1 MLAVLIVL
9 WSLFGPEKKTDVL
22 NLDSR
27 GTTIVAFGDSL
38 VQGVGSTSGNDFVS
52 LLSGAI
58 GRPIVNLGKSGD
70 TTALALARI
79 DTIFEHDPRIV
90 IVLLGGNDF
99 LRRIPMDTTFENLS
113 IIVKAIQA
121 RGAAVLVLGVR
132 GGLLYD
138 SYRAR
143 FASFAKEHRTA
154 FVPNV
159 LDGLVGDV
167 RLMSDSIHPNN
178 VGHEM
183 IANKVLPV
191 LKGMLD

>member
-1 MLAVLIVL
+1 MLIVL
-9 WSLFGPEKKTDVL
+9 WSLFGPAKKTDVL

-27 GTTIVAFGDSL
+27 GTNIVAFGDSL
-38 VQGVGSTSGNDFVS
+38 VQGVGATPGNDFVS
-52 LLSGAI
+52 ILSRQAGL
-58 GRPIVNLGKSGD
+58 PIINLGKSGD
-70 TTALALARI
+70 TTASALARV
-79 DTIFEHDPRIV
+79 DSIFEHDPRIV

-113 IIVKAIQA
+113 AIVEAIQA
-121 RGAAVLVLGVR
+121 RGTAVLVLGVR

-138 SYRAR
+138 SYSAR
-143 FASFAKEHRTA
+143 FASFAKEHKAA

-167 RLMSDSIHPNN
+167 RSMSDSIHPNDA
-178 VGHEM
+178 GYER
-183 IANKVLPV
+183 IARKVLPA